1 MTDWQ
6 AEGVYTKRVPADQFE
21 AQLYRQTIE
30 AEIAKWQTISTS
42 VSQDHVDGVWE
53 LSVRQR
59 SEDLDLA
66 ELFTAPFIFGTVW
79 VAEREYPASESYRV
93 VVVWSLGS
101 QTNTTAG
108 RPVLNWDKPNPAGP
122 WD

>member
-6 AEGVYTKRVPADQFE
+6 AEGIYTKRVPADQFE
-21 AQLYRQTIE
+21 AQLYRQTIQT
-30 AEIAKWQTISTS
+30 EIAKWKTISAS

-53 LSVRQR
+53 LSVSQR
-59 SEDLDLA
+59 AEDVDLA
-66 ELFTAPFIFGTVW
+66 DIFTARFIFGTIW
-79 VAEREYPASESYRV
+79 IAEREYPASEAYRV

-101 QTNTTAG
+101 QTNTTGG
-108 RPVLNWDKPNPAGP
+108 RPVLDWNRPNPAGP

>member
-6 AEGVYTKRVPADQFE
+6 AEGIYTKRVPADQFE
-21 AQLYRQTIE
+21 AQLYRHTIE
-30 AEIAKWQTISTS
+30 TEIAKWKTISAS
-42 VSQDHVDGVWE
+42 VSQDHEEGVWE

-59 SEDLDLA
+59 PEDLDLEA
-66 ELFTAPFIFGTVW
+66 LFAAPFIFGTIW
-79 VAEREYPASESYRV
+79 LAEREYPASESYRV
-93 VVVWSLGS
+93 VVIWSLGS

-108 RPVLNWDKPNPAGP
+108 RPVLRWDRPNPAGP